1 MTAPSPPA
9 LQCALCWKYQRYE
22 KYERYSRCHPRAY
35 DDPRLNG
42 ILPLLPASFLISLSP
57 FLFLFLFF
65 FENLHLVRSSPRL
78 GRKKWDQLSSSVITH
93 FLPPSL
99 SHFRSLECFK
109 HSMREIFAR
118 KMEILFTEGVLTRGF
133 LSSSFRKETGKE
145 ILIDFLWKKFQNSFL
160 SSSSILF
167 GRGRKKE
174 DPRPP
179 PPEIETMERLRLNS
193 SQFTLFYRDAI
204 SRPFTRRKNRAIFPS
219 SGVPRVSLLCSKLL
233 RVETFVTLDSR
244 FYAFNII
251 RVTRVQKPIPDEQF
265 AVILFFTRILLSKV
279 KVFSFFLVE
288 LVFKSSSVL
297 FLCN

>member
-1 MTAPSPPA
+1 
-9 LQCALCWKYQRYE
+9 
-22 KYERYSRCHPRAY
+22 
-35 DDPRLNG
+35 
-42 ILPLLPASFLISLSP
+42 
-57 FLFLFLFF
+57 
-65 FENLHLVRSSPRL
+65 
-78 GRKKWDQLSSSVITH
+78 
-93 FLPPSL
+93 
-99 SHFRSLECFK
+99 
-109 HSMREIFAR
+109 MREIFAR

-219 SGVPRVSLLCSKLL
+219 WGVPRVSLLCSKLL

-265 AVILFFTRILLSKV
+265 AVILFFTRILWNRPRSR
-279 KVFSFFLVE
+279 FFL
-288 LVFKSSSVL
+288 SSWSS
-297 FLCN
+297 